1 MSSSRGPKYRTDKV
15 IAIVFVAVWYTHYLF
30 IVFDLDYLLFIIY
43 WVLLFFACVDLRIDL
58 WIYQRI
64 QIHICDNLRLLESYN
79 NWFFFSF
86 IRSL

>member
-43 WVLLFFACVDLRIDL
+43 WV
-58 WIYQRI
+58 
-64 QIHICDNLRLLESYN
+64 
-79 NWFFFSF
+79 
-86 IRSL
+86 